1 MPFLYKVMQWL
12 DHWLQQQHVIQH
24 FHKLHHT
31 YKQPTAFSVTA
42 IHPVE
47 FLNIQAIYIAPMFL
61 MKIYARKFCNLS
73 HFNVDI
79 LTALSCVL
87 LYAPLYLLSR
97 DH

>member
-1 MPFLYKVMQWL
+1 MPFLYKVNSTQTSHSCSFPL
-12 DHWLQQQHVIQH
+12 TCKCQH

-61 MKIYARKFCNLS
+61 MKLYARK
-73 HFNVDI
+73 
-79 LTALSCVL
+79 
-87 LYAPLYLLSR
+87 
-97 DH
+97 